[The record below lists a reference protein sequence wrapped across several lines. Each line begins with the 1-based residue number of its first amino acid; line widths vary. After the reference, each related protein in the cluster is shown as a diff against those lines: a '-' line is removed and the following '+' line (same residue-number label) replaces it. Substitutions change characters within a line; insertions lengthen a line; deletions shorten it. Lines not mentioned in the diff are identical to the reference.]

1 LLRGWVFELNSE
13 PDHLVLTKQT
23 NSLLYDGMTIN
34 RKKVALIIGAA
45 LVLIV
50 GIVGAAKIARLGLAV
65 IIGLLAVGF
74 VVLLALKIRANRK
87 TKVIFGFYVAANE
100 ILVDG
105 ERSRYHFEIAEV
117 IRTGQKVVRSMP
129 DAPPLS
135 RFALGALYYSTGD
148 HNGAVEQLGL
158 AAEEE
163 VLKESSHVSPS
174 RQLRRYV
181 SRLRQIE
188 RRPKRYAKINAALA
202 SLERM
207 HQNRAA
213 RLLAE
218 SQQQLKRIV
227 EAHENE
233 MSEQI
238 RSPRRDLPISTRR
251 SLKSITAPPTISEV
265 LNDVYQDGT
274 EAS

>member
-1 LLRGWVFELNSE
+1 MAGAATIIAGAIAALALLRRAPIILIALLGLGV
-13 PDHLVLTKQT
+13 LV
-23 NSLLYDGMTIN
+23 
-34 RKKVALIIGAA
+34 
-45 LVLIV
+45 VLI
-50 GIVGAAKIARLGLAV
+50 
-65 IIGLLAVGF
+65 
-74 VVLLALKIRANRK
+74 LKIRANRK

-100 ILVDG
+100 ILIDG

-135 RFALGALYYSTGD
+135 RFALGGLYYSTGD

-163 VLKESSHVSPS
+163 VLKESRHVSPS

-207 HQNRAA
+207 HQERAA

-238 RSPRRDLPISTRR
+238 RSPRRDFPISTSRT
-251 SLKSITAPPTISEV
+251 LKSITAPPTISEV

>member
-1 LLRGWVFELNSE
+1 MTASHKKLAIRLGAGVVIVAVVMSVFEVVRAR
-13 PDHLVLTKQT
+13 PV
-23 NSLLYDGMTIN
+23 I
-34 RKKVALIIGAA
+34 LIGLAA
-45 LVLIV
+45 L
-50 GIVGAAKIARLGLAV
+50 
-65 IIGLLAVGF
+65 GLLVF
-74 VVLLALKIRANRK
+74 LILKIRANRK

-105 ERSRYHFEIAEV
+105 DGSRYHFEVAEV
-117 IRTGQKVVRSMP
+117 IKTGQKVVRSMP

-135 RFALGALYYSTGD
+135 RFALGALYYSIGD
-148 HNGAVEQLGL
+148 HNAAVEQLGF

-163 VLKESSHVSPS
+163 VLKESRHVAPS

-181 SRLRQIE
+181 SRLRRIE
-188 RRPKRYAKINAALA
+188 RRPRRSAKINAAIA

-207 HQNRAA
+207 HQERAA

-218 SQQQLKRIV
+218 SQQQLRRMV
-227 EAHENE
+227 EAYESE

-238 RSPRRDLPISTRR
+238 RSPRSDFPISSAR

-265 LNDVYQDGT
+265 LNEVYQ
-274 EAS
+274 EEPKAS